1 MNIILNRTKRF
12 CGYLV
17 GIVFFISGV
26 LKLLDPVGTS
36 MIVDEY
42 YKFMHLDFL
51 SFSAKPAAVA
61 LSMAESL
68 IGAALITGVWRRI
81 SAIAALSAMGVFMLI
96 SIALLI
102 FDPVMDCGC
111 FGEAIHLT
119 HLQTFIKNLALSA
132 LCCISFFPFA
142 ALGRPKKRKYV
153 AFSMVSAGLVLFA
166 VYSLLY
172 IPVVDFTDY
181 SASARLEAS
190 ERFSGGTLAAD
201 DEYEAVFVYEKNG
214 RTREFTLDNLP
225 DSTWTFVST
234 ETVKKEDNLRRDE
247 SVISLPVIDDLG
259 EYHDRLAA
267 GHKVMVVSVY
277 SPDRLSQRKWHA
289 ISHYLASAAENGFR
303 PLLLMAASPEKG
315 QEILAG
321 LEADGAA
328 EMDLLR
334 QSAYYSDYKTLIT
347 LNRSNG
353 GATYFSEGFLVRKW
367 SFRGLPGENRM
378 AELGQ
383 EDPTEPLLSY
393 GTVGNLLL
401 QAFFLFS
408 FAVMLLL

>member
-61 LSMAESL
+61 LSMAEAL

-81 SAIAALSAMGVFMLI
+81 SAIATLSAMGVFMLI

-111 FGEAIHLT
+111 FGEAVHLT

-234 ETVKKEDNLRRDE
+234 ETVKKEVNLRRDE
-247 SVISLPVIDDLG
+247 SVIPLPVIDDLG

-277 SPDRLSQRKWHA
+277 SPDRLSQRKWRA

-315 QEILAG
+315 QKILAG
-321 LEADGAA
+321 LEADEDAD
-328 EMDLLR
+328 MDLLR

-367 SFRGLPGENRM
+367 SFRGLPGANRM

-383 EDPTEPLLSY
+383 EDPAEPLLSY